1 MYRKCNAKCD
11 SMYILYEYILIDMNA
26 YTYIHAQCTSTNTMY
41 RDVKDCSS
49 AIHRWKN
56 VISPH
61 RLGIF
66 KVILCNFAIECV
78 FRSSE
83 CIFMSLW
90 KLHEASMLRT
100 ILESR
105 PLRSW
110 HQLQSMASLHFTEH
124 AAYTYLRYSKI
135 TYIIWKVYS
144 NSTSLRKFSR
154 VQQDQWTSIE
164 ASRLSFEDQKY
175 LVSTDLTKKDKLRF
189 A

>member
-41 RDVKDCSS
+41 RDVKDFSS

-66 KVILCNFAIECV
+66 KVFLCNFANLVCV
-78 FRSSE
+78 PSAFSCLSGS
-83 CIFMSLW
+83 FM
-90 KLHEASMLRT
+90 KLQCCAQSWRAV
-100 ILESR
+100 R
-105 PLRSW
+105 RCW

-144 NSTSLRKFSR
+144 NSTSLHKFSR

-164 ASRLSFEDQKY
+164 ASRLSFEDQKIKSIWSA
-175 LVSTDLTKKDKLRF
+175 LIWQKKTN
-189 A
+189 